1 MLLLCVQKF
10 LLGVSSAFERAREQ
24 FLNAYDVNTCSQSHC
39 VSLARFFGPTYQTTH
54 LPTSQ
59 PTPLTDCHPST
70 SSYAQN
76 TCLMFEQS
84 TLNSSCL
91 SHLAICAYAHV
102 PLVAAGCKCSGEP
115 DGDILCACF
124 QNRQPLQFRASQS
137 VQAPAGLSKATIL
150 SHVRLPC
157 KGIKRAR
164 S

>member
-1 MLLLCVQKF
+1 MLVRSRTVSHLLVFSDPPTRQ
-10 LLGVSSAFERAREQ
+10 
-24 FLNAYDVNTCSQSHC
+24 
-39 VSLARFFGPTYQTTH
+39 PTYRQVN
-54 LPTSQ
+54 LPPSQ
-59 PTPLTDCHPST
+59 IAILPHPLTPK
-70 SSYAQN
+70 N

-137 VQAPAGLSKATIL
+137 VQAPAGLSRATIL
-150 SHVRLPC
+150 SHVWLPC

-164 S
+164 SWKVDEAICLIMFC